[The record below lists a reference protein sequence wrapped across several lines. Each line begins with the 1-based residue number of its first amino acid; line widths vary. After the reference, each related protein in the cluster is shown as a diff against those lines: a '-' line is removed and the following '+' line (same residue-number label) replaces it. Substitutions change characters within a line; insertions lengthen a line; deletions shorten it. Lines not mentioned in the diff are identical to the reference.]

1 MLQGQASK
9 ANEVWATFLKSL
21 QAWMDQNQTDPLII
35 ASIIHG
41 LNKRRYP
48 TGSTTTCHT
57 STLLAEDQQLDI
69 GWGIMLEGWLTIEWE
84 LKQKAYFALLNSRR
98 SSRRW
103 VIVQRRKLWLVA
115 QDMWTQN
122 ILVSPNLPESRLG
135 LP

>member
-98 SSRRW
+98 SSRLGHSP
-103 VIVQRRKLWLVA
+103 K
-115 QDMWTQN
+115 TQ
-122 ILVSPNLPESRLG
+122 IMASGTGHVDSKHLG
-135 LP
+135 LPKPSRK